1 MIAFAKKSGSGN
13 AENKNNG
20 LMPKMWLLVPAVV
33 RIKQP
38 TYGKSICLSRNLWR
52 QLVSDVTLVLPTEK
66 YRCPCHVYVARD
78 PGCCEVVSGASCP
91 SRGKCSSGPSIHQ
104 KPAIWRLWVDISLL
118 HLGMRQLLFPLGCCV
133 CLGLWW
139 QCVVN
144 FEAEGQSSLKPLL
157 KSLKSHRIATNTSRY
172 LESYEWK
179 GAIQSGKVEP
189 GDSHQETLTNHLHC
203 DNGCVRKWSG
213 FAQSTLWNVVNSH
226 DSTPLPHRTLPEKSA
241 KKGSKSLKTP
251 TV

>member
-1 MIAFAKKSGSGN
+1 MLPKCRLSQGRCLKSFPRQKAISIGTTS
-13 AENKNNG
+13 
-20 LMPKMWLLVPAVV
+20 
-33 RIKQP
+33 
-38 TYGKSICLSRNLWR
+38 KSIAEARVC
-52 QLVSDVTLVLPTEK
+52 PTTPMSSAGSISSWHSSTRWMK
-66 YRCPCHVYVARD
+66 RHNP

-118 HLGMRQLLFPLGCCV
+118 HLGTRQLLFPLGCCV
-133 CLGLWW
+133 GLGLWW

-144 FEAEGQSSLKPLL
+144 FEVEGKSHLKPLL
-157 KSLKSHRIATNTSRY
+157 KSLKSHRIATNTLGY

-179 GAIQSGKVEP
+179 GTIRSGKVEP
-189 GDSHQETLTNHLHC
+189 GDSHLEMTNHLHC

-226 DSTPLPHRTLPEKSA
+226 DSTPSPHRRLPEKSA
-241 KKGSKSLKTP
+241 KKGSKSLKMP
-251 TV
+251 MV